1 MADYEPLSKGQ
12 AVKLRFQVDQAE
24 CLRNGID
31 CPKSIVLLEVNP
43 AELTQPQR
51 DLLADRLDGIDV
63 CELGFKDGQ
72 IMKVYDYWETEDEK
86 PKNGKPARPL
96 KLKTASPD
104 FKGLMEAV
112 LKNELWIRERGRSWI
127 AQNPMDN
134 FAHRKHAGA
143 KNGTLAMVAL
153 SETDYADPDDKEVEM
168 ILRER

>member
-1 MADYEPLSKGQ
+1 M
-12 AVKLRFQVDQAE
+12 KLRFQVDQAE

-31 CPKSIVLLEVNP
+31 CPKSIVMLEINP
-43 AELTQPQR
+43 AELAQPQR

-72 IMKVYDYWETEDEK
+72 TIKVYDYGATDEEK
-86 PKNGKPARPL
+86 TNNRKPARPL
-96 KLKTASPD
+96 KLKATSPD

-127 AQNPMDN
+127 AQNPTDN
-134 FAHRKHAGA
+134 FAYRKHAGA

-153 SETDYADPDDKEVEM
+153 SETDYADPEEKEVEM
-168 ILRER
+168 ILREPVRDQSR